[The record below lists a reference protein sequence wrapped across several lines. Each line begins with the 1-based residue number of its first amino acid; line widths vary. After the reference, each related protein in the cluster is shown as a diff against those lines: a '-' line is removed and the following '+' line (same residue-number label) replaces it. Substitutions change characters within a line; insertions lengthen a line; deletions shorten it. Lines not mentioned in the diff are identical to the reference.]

1 MASGTVTLNIPVET
15 LIEAISSLDLDD
27 KCKLLDILEQQVA
40 EAEEEQ
46 WEQDPAVQ
54 AKIQEARAAYEAGDY
69 ITLEEYLAQQQDE
82 D

>member
-1 MASGTVTLNIPVET
+1 MPSGTVTLSIPVKI
-15 LIEAISSLDLDD
+15 LIQAISSLELED

-54 AKIQEARAAYEAGDY
+54 AEIQVARAAYEAGEY
-69 ITLEEYLAQQQDE
+69 VTFEEYLAKRQQE